1 MERGGAEMKSLV
13 ILVTIMIALLMMPV
27 IGVAQSAQTG
37 TATPPLSQPLVREGT
52 FATKLADALKVGPA
66 TNEAEAERSLSAVGI
81 APKNGWIS
89 DYPVTPDIAG
99 ELQTSISDAA
109 VAGRIPKTKDSAAKA
124 FQDAM
129 TAYSLSVAPGISDP
143 AANEASPPAYP
154 ESEVINNYYYEEG
167 PPVVTY
173 YAPPPDYAYL
183 YSWVP
188 YPFWGWDFWFPG
200 FFVLGDFDIGF
211 HGHHGHH
218 DGHDGHHDAHDGH
231 HGGHGNRESISNHFR
246 DPATGKMSRI
256 DPANRAHGGTFADRG
271 GNRGWTSPA
280 AHSGA
285 QAIMANRS
293 SFASARANSLV
304 SSAANGISRPTSR
317 SMASVSTADRR
328 AATGARTYGSSNL
341 NSGRSFSGQ
350 GRTFSRPA
358 YRTQGNFTPSMGGR
372 SFTSPSGSSRSF
384 SAPSAGGRSGG
395 GSFGGM
401 RSSFSGGGRGGGS
414 FGGGRR

>member
-1 MERGGAEMKSLV
+1 MKSLV
-13 ILVTIMIALLMMPV
+13 ILATIMIALVMMPV
-27 IGVAQSAQTG
+27 MAVAQPAQPG

-81 APKNGWIS
+81 APKNGWIA

-99 ELQTSISDAA
+99 ELQTSIADAA
-109 VAGRIPKTKDSAAKA
+109 VAGKIPKTKDSAAKA
-124 FQDAM
+124 FRDVM
-129 TAYSLSVAPGISDP
+129 TSYNLSAAPGISDL
-143 AANEASPPAYP
+143 AANEASAPAYP

-183 YSWVP
+183 YSWVS

-211 HGHHGHH
+211 HGHRGHGDHHGHG
-218 DGHDGHHDAHDGH
+218 D
-231 HGGHGNRESISNHFR
+231 REFISNHFR
-246 DPATGKMSRI
+246 DPSTGRMSRI

-271 GNRGWTSPA
+271 GATGWTSTSA
-280 AHSGA
+280 
-285 QAIMANRS
+285 RS
-293 SFASARANSLV
+293 SAQSIVTNSRIFASGRMNS
-304 SSAANGISRPTSR
+304 ANGVARPTSL
-317 SMASVSTADRR
+317 SMASASTAGKR

-341 NSGRSFSGQ
+341 NSARSFSGQ
-350 GRTFSRPA
+350 SRTFSRPA

-372 SFTSPSGSSRSF
+372 SFASPSGGSRSF

-395 GSFGGM
+395 AFGGM
-401 RSSFSGGGRGGGS
+401 RGSFSGGGRGGGS
-414 FGGGRR
+414 FGGSRR